1 MYDQA
6 YKVSFHQKVK
16 SIQYN
21 AILAITGAIRRT
33 SREKL
38 YHELGFKAL
47 VSRRWYHKLWCFY
60 KVFKTKSPRY
70 LFEVFIRPSESNI
83 FLCNNPKGMQLL
95 TRLRLGLSHL
105 RDHRFKRNFQDTLNL
120 ISNCSEDIG
129 TSCHYLLHCLL
140 YTNKRLALLNVIQG
154 IDNSILELTDSHIVE
169 VLLYGRKFIDIS
181 SNANI
186 LKATIDFLLETKRFD
201 ERLF

>member
-1 MYDQA
+1 
-6 YKVSFHQKVK
+6 
-16 SIQYN
+16 
-21 AILAITGAIRRT
+21 
-33 SREKL
+33 
-38 YHELGFKAL
+38 
-47 VSRRWYHKLWCFY
+47 
-60 KVFKTKSPRY
+60 
-70 LFEVFIRPSESNI
+70 
-83 FLCNNPKGMQLL
+83 MQLL

-105 RDHRFKRNFQDTLNL
+105 RDHRFKHNFQDTLHL

-129 TSCHYLLHCLL
+129 TSCHCLLHCLL

-181 SNANI
+181 SNTNI